1 MPTETHNFTYDT
13 NAESVTVTATMRDAD
28 GNILDTITQ
37 TVDVPEIDN
46 GNLKIATTTNDFAPS
61 VESMT
66 QNLPNGAFTIIGSAL
81 SASNIITDQEFQNV
95 TDQQIR
101 TTLQNYIQNHADFL
115 NENTIGKVLLD
126 IEHPRNFAEIEN
138 ISDNDLDWFVDGV
151 KRRVSILRELL
162 PNARLGLYAVGSPQS
177 QGSLTDEKKS
187 KYVRALNRGLL
198 DNVDFIS
205 PVLYSRF
212 GPNDSNYG
220 KVLAGVSARQCR
232 ELCDHI
238 LQNGQSVGVH
248 PLVTPRIYNGNSNEN
263 GQLAQRELIEEK
275 MRFMREAPL
284 LKSRYKI
291 NQVILWFH
299 PTNDGF
305 DFAEQEAE
313 YYRSLNYALP
323 ENIRFYLSSPRTE
336 NQVLNNNAKT
346 VSFRHDFTENTSI
359 PKDEAGYTY
368 WATAQENDWT
378 DAINQEIDDGNAG
391 EEWRNNTNFFP
402 TTPEQFERMVFSGV
416 DEDGNIDSTDSYPS
430 FAKNWL
436 LLNDGFISQS
446 YTIPERDI
454 AALDHEFLA
463 LFFCLRNQFL
473 LEYRN
478 ENYELDGTPTDRAD
492 APIQSPFKEGQE
504 KWYALQ
510 NVNKYPVDE
519 WMFTWFPIVMNA
531 NKRFARMF
539 RKRYGFKKI
548 ALYGLGGYAGWW
560 EGLTQNAFDNPSQ
573 YGLPDGQTYRGWM
586 KYSTIRTLQE
596 WENAEI
602 FAESSPGAGDYFD
615 KIMCSPKVDIPT
627 NYWGFPNGEDRGL
640 EVVIREMVEAFRPWK
655 DKTLLLLNN
664 YYSSQGLQDLTGP
677 CMVDQYHDWLEG
689 RTSHTALGGAQRIN
703 VNYREADGT
712 QPGNM
717 SEVSVPPK
725 LIEEQNYLNKY
736 WFKYASDFELC
747 DFNFEWVDFLRWDN
761 LPDNSKKKYWVQG
774 YDGEY
779 SNQDKYSFL
788 YKQLYLPWYQRLWN
802 DYTTTT
808 PPAGEPILFVS
819 SFGGLG
825 NMPYPTHDSD
835 GGNSF
840 AGYARFDD
848 ESINSDAITRS
859 FLNSGTPKSTTGRKL
874 SRTRTIDDD
883 GYRSSY
889 EAATTAVEK
898 AELHANNSEDGV
910 QHLINHYFEPGYK
923 VGYRRFL
930 YWTPSGN
937 IAGTHTL
944 FGNSHPDNHLNF
956 SADWVVSGNTT
967 KPGTF
972 NQGRGMYPSTSWT
985 AMGLQD
991 PDGNDTV
998 VTDSWARE
1006 MADLGYFNPIETGYK
1021 IPWTTN
1027 GYPEGWFESGGSFAF
1042 AWNTEGEGPDNW
1054 RSKDGQEKR
1063 SRQDSWKTFMKDWID
1078 SKTELGDPVVFYI
1091 YNGGLVPY
1099 KSINGADETNPNG
1112 GDPDDIDWG
1121 NLGSVKWEG
1130 SDPNDAGGPSE
1141 GWIDDGLITNERFT
1155 EDRFSFLHPHR
1166 KFVQPRINP
1175 DGTWNSS
1182 GDQRFYEENYLPWI
1196 SEVGIKGFWIDAT
1209 PDMIR
1214 TNPGQRQ
1221 WFLNNGIEVG
1231 TEALDW
1237 AQTEFAAGSG
1247 LGAGR
1252 NRWFPRTNFLEM
1264 PYLALLN
1271 NGSTYAETRGW
1282 QNFNWKT
1289 GKMYVPR
1296 PDLGGIPQPNGSI
1309 SLMTND
1315 NATTVRGLEPGSGPE
1330 QDLVFFD
1337 GSPYDPSN
1345 PPEVYIWLIWGNG
1358 NPSVADSG
1366 WAAKHRLKDSSGNLI
1381 KRTTGPTTVPVGFEL
1396 TTTNPNTFDRTLFDG
1411 DGSGFNEALGRYYN
1425 EFLMKQELDELIDK
1439 GYTPS
1444 NNLGNTDNTASGGII
1459 LNEGLNVEDYNIFAR
1474 VQKYINARL
1483 SGLSSDDPEAT
1494 KWLFLDIYDEN
1505 GDIIITTSSV

>member
-1 MPTETHNFTYDT
+1 MPTETFTSSYDP
-13 NAESVTVTATMRDAD
+13 NEPSVTVTARMFIGSNEIANITKTFTESDFPPIEVDPCIIKIFGSANNTPAYTNHESED
-28 GNILDTITQ
+28 SVFLFTGNIS
-37 TVDVPEIDN
+37 
-46 GNLKIATTTNDFAPS
+46 GAP
-61 VESMT
+61 
-66 QNLPNGAFTIIGSAL
+66 GD
-81 SASNIITDQEFQNV
+81 ITDEEYINTTEDELRVGFQTYLNS
-95 TDQQIR
+95 TDDRHGVQR
-101 TTLQNYIQNHADFL
+101 SSYL
-115 NENTIGKVLLD
+115 NANTRGFVVLD
-126 IEHPRNFAEIEN
+126 IESPRNMVSLGDPGGFGQFGTREEEIEWFTQGVIKRINVIREFLPNAKIGVWRFAEGSNGAIQDRLQAHIDESVFAANVSYNGKTLYQTIDMFVSVLYQYFAEDGPDPEPAVYNRIVNGDRVDQALQVRDGIYNSFPLVQQKPTLALIAHQYEGGSRANQSATIPNSAEMTFAINRGLTNKFMIWYALPQEMGSNPNNPTSFESHKQDLLNN
-138 ISDNDLDWFVDGV
+138 INTCEEPVDRRPMLVINFAAAGVSELDHWKVNGDPKDSSGN
-151 KRRVSILRELL
+151 SILRKSNPDATSSSDDGIKYIVDEILDKSYQKGYRRFCLRTIMGARTGGNQRGNGVPSASWSIGDPNLGTWNDNTNIRNSPNFDFEYPFTSTGNLASEDSSAIIGDRQQSFRNFLKPWIDSKKEVDDPVDVYIYDGYQLAFFDKEQTQPARGNLAMTWQYDEPWIENTNNDQQHFPWPDFSNGSHVQYREGEVL
-162 PNARLGLYAVGSPQS
+162 PWRDEVGISGFVVDGASQAAQEDRPPGYFEFYSQRDLFVMGEAVPMINNSGVFTFDETVIEKVPYMGYYSNGDAGDFWGARRWDNKNPS
-177 QGSLTDEKKS
+177 QNSEIHIVLVWSFNG
-187 KYVRALNRGLL
+187 G
-198 DNVDFIS
+198 DNGWS
-205 PVLYSRF
+205 GRHLS
-212 GPNDSNYG
+212 NDSNVYDIASM
-220 KVLAGVSARQCR
+220 KSEIDEMIDAGYVVSPGFSYYTSA
-232 ELCDHI
+232 
-238 LQNGQSVGVH
+238 N
-248 PLVTPRIYNGNSNEN
+248 PPN
-263 GQLAQRELIEEK
+263 
-275 MRFMREAPL
+275 EAPA
-284 LKSRYKI
+284 REEII
-291 NQVILWFH
+291 NYIIDRQGSNP
-299 PTNDGF
+299 PTN
-305 DFAEQEAE
+305 
-313 YYRSLNYALP
+313 
-323 ENIRFYLSSPRTE
+323 
-336 NQVLNNNAKT
+336 
-346 VSFRHDFTENTSI
+346 
-359 PKDEAGYTY
+359 
-368 WATAQENDWT
+368 
-378 DAINQEIDDGNAG
+378 
-391 EEWRNNTNFFP
+391 
-402 TTPEQFERMVFSGV
+402 
-416 DEDGNIDSTDSYPS
+416 
-430 FAKNWL
+430 
-436 LLNDGFISQS
+436 
-446 YTIPERDI
+446 
-454 AALDHEFLA
+454 
-463 LFFCLRNQFL
+463 
-473 LEYRN
+473 
-478 ENYELDGTPTDRAD
+478 
-492 APIQSPFKEGQE
+492 
-504 KWYALQ
+504 
-510 NVNKYPVDE
+510 
-519 WMFTWFPIVMNA
+519 
-531 NKRFARMF
+531 
-539 RKRYGFKKI
+539 
-548 ALYGLGGYAGWW
+548 
-560 EGLTQNAFDNPSQ
+560 
-573 YGLPDGQTYRGWM
+573 
-586 KYSTIRTLQE
+586 
-596 WENAEI
+596 
-602 FAESSPGAGDYFD
+602 
-615 KIMCSPKVDIPT
+615 
-627 NYWGFPNGEDRGL
+627 
-640 EVVIREMVEAFRPWK
+640 
-655 DKTLLLLNN
+655 
-664 YYSSQGLQDLTGP
+664 
-677 CMVDQYHDWLEG
+677 
-689 RTSHTALGGAQRIN
+689 
-703 VNYREADGT
+703 
-712 QPGNM
+712 
-717 SEVSVPPK
+717 
-725 LIEEQNYLNKY
+725 
-736 WFKYASDFELC
+736 
-747 DFNFEWVDFLRWDN
+747 
-761 LPDNSKKKYWVQG
+761 
-774 YDGEY
+774 
-779 SNQDKYSFL
+779 
-788 YKQLYLPWYQRLWN
+788 
-802 DYTTTT
+802 
-808 PPAGEPILFVS
+808 EPILFVN

-848 ESINSDAITRS
+848 VSINSDAITRS

-937 IAGTHTL
+937 IAGNHTL

-1078 SKTELGDPVVFYI
+1078 SKTELGDPVDFYI

-1112 GDPDDIDWG
+1112 GDLNDIDWG
-1121 NLGSVKWEG
+1121 NLGSVKFEG
-1130 SDPNDAGGPSE
+1130 SAPNDAGGPSE
-1141 GWIDDGLITNERFT
+1141 GWINDGLITNSRFT
-1155 EDRFSFLHPHR
+1155 TNRFSSLHPHR

-1209 PDMIR
+1209 ADMIR

-1296 PDLGGIPQPNGSI
+1296 PDLGGIPQPNGNGSI
-1309 SLMTND
+1309 SKMTSD
-1315 NATTVRGLEPGSGPE
+1315 DATTVRGLEPGSGPE

-1396 TTTNPNTFDRTLFDG
+1396 TTTHPNTFDRTLFDG